1 MLFLEIPEALYFDD
15 LTLTFTTYK
24 KETLQLEHSLVSVS
38 KWESI
43 WRKSFLSTDQKTI
56 EEMIDYVRCMTITQN
71 VNPDVY
77 TRITPQ
83 LLEKVNAYIL
93 DEPVATWFTE
103 AQGAP
108 KSREVITSE
117 IIYYWMIALTIPFD
131 PCQKWHLNRL
141 IALIRV
147 CSIKNQPPKKMNKK
161 DALAKRSALNQ
172 ARRAK
177 GHTKG

>member
-15 LTLTFTTYK
+15 LTSTFTTYK

-43 WRKSFLSTDQKTI
+43 WRKPFLSTDQKTT

-71 VNPDVY
+71 VNPEVY
-77 TRITPQ
+77 KRITPQ
-83 LLEKVNAYIL
+83 LLEKVTAYIM

-103 AQGAP
+103 APGSQ
-108 KSREVITSE
+108 KSKEVTTAE
-117 IIYYWMIALTIPFD
+117 IIYYWMVASTIPFD

-141 IALIRV
+141 LALIRV

-161 DALAKRSALNQ
+161 EALSKRSALNK
-172 ARRAK
+172 ARRTQ